1 MVPFPERRSNCR
13 GKPSF
18 IREAV
23 SMRNTLTL
31 GLVGPTEAGGKLLD
45 HPGHSLGRVLSGPG
59 TFHTGLS
66 LCHCRASHCPRWAGR
81 RLSPQPEGGHILC
94 FPCTAVLKRG
104 LSSLAPDMV
113 VLWLPT
119 GSAGVGVGAAH
130 RPGGW
135 LGPGSLR
142 GGGLTPV
149 FHLSLSPPGF
159 MTVDPAGIP

>member
-1 MVPFPERRSNCR
+1 MVPTFPESNCR

-23 SMRNTLTL
+23 SMKHTHAW
-31 GLVGPTEAGGKLLD
+31 LVGPTEAGGKLLD

-59 TFHTGLS
+59 TFHTGPLS
-66 LCHCRASHCPRWAGR
+66 MPLQGQPLPSVGRSPSESSARGRSHSLFPLHRCPG
-81 RLSPQPEGGHILC
+81 
-94 FPCTAVLKRG
+94 RG

-130 RPGGW
+130 RPGAEA

-142 GGGLTPV
+142 GRWPHTRFPSQP
-149 FHLSLSPPGF
+149 LSTWLHDS
-159 MTVDPAGIP
+159 